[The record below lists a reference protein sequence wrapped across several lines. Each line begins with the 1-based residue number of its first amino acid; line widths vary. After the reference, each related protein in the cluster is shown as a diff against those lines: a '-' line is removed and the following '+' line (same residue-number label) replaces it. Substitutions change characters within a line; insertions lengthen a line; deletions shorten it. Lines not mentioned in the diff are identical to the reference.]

1 MRSKLA
7 SFVRLLL
14 TLGALTTTADAQVR
28 ISELMYHPVEKA
40 AFDTNG
46 TPLLDIADDVH
57 EFIELHNTGP
67 SAVSLAGWRISG
79 GVSFVFPGDASIAA
93 GGFAVIAKNPAR
105 LAALPQYGLTIDE
118 ILGPYSGQLG
128 NNGDTVRLQDFS
140 EAVVDAVTYS
150 PAFPWAIGADALGA
164 DDEWTG
170 LNSADHQY
178 RGRSL
183 ERVSYTHPA
192 NDPANWLASPLT
204 TGPTPGRANSV
215 SLAVPRPVVIA
226 FSVAQVSDGAAIIRS
241 NQPVRLDVTFSATSL
256 LASVSVEYFID
267 DINLTNEA
275 RTTVALTAVTTP
287 SDGRYTGTLP
297 RFLNR
302 QVIRY
307 RVRADRGTGVEAVS
321 PRADDPFGWHAFFI
335 SPTRANANPVYDCF
349 ISTVSLNT
357 LSTNIGQSPRRVTLP
372 DPPGLPRA
380 SWNDAEPAIFVHN
393 SEVIDIQ
400 MRHHGSRYNRGAGRN
415 SWKWQFPR
423 YHRFNSRES
432 YFITDKN
439 EEHRVGSQLY
449 DAADFPAWRCR
460 YVDVF
465 LNAGGQLQRL
475 QQEELDKDAYGRWDE
490 EQADKY
496 PGRGTEGIGGI
507 FKATGVIPFETGLG
521 QGQAT
526 YFNSGEGPYFIG
538 NAALP
543 PAKAGWT
550 LRQRCEWTYGPQ
562 IDGWKGGA
570 DVESLLVGLWAA
582 RGDSPVAPNLNTV
595 ATRAFLEANFDV
607 DRMLTYMAIRDWSGP
622 FDDATHNHHLWRRAD
637 GRWAM
642 APWDLDSEFDTPTQ
656 TIFWDEQVVPQP
668 DALRGPDWIKD
679 AFYKTFRNDYKQKL
693 WLLNNTLLNPADFP
707 TNGWT
712 SLQGFASGRQTSV
725 NTQLG
730 LGVFY
735 RPARPVNL
743 APASGD
749 GVVPP
754 AALQSSAYVAG
765 NTNTPAAHRSTTWI
779 IRHVSRGYTNVAYRV
794 TSTTNLTTLPIPFE
808 RLTFGETYF
817 WKCVHIDSDGHPSP
831 DSAETSFV
839 FGASPV
845 TVPLVSIDAAT
856 LWRYNASGTNPPAIW
871 RQPDFDDSAWP
882 EGAALLADETGPL
895 PEPIRTSLSRS
906 NQVSFQFRTRFT
918 FDGDTN
924 GLSLRLRQIID
935 DGVIVYLNGVE
946 ISRTGLPAGNIT
958 FNTVANRSVNDA
970 VSEGPFNVVTNALR
984 LGTNILAAEVHQAA
998 ANGSDVVF
1006 GLALE
1011 ARVPAAPGAVRLNE
1025 IMADNGGS
1033 VLNAGYAPD
1042 FIELHNTSGVPQPLD
1057 QFSLS
1062 DNPDRPGKFLFP
1074 PGTTVPANGFLTVW
1088 CDSATN
1094 APGLHTGFA
1103 LDNDGQ
1109 TVALFAIT
1117 PGGYQLSDVVT
1128 FGLQVQ
1134 DKTIGYIVPGGN
1146 AAPSWGLGRPTPNT
1160 ANAGTFLGGSATL
1173 KINEWMATST
1183 TGPDWF
1189 ELYNPSALPV
1199 LLSGLYL
1206 SDNALARTNTHIA
1219 PLTFIA
1225 AGGHRRFIADE
1236 DLAQGARHVNF
1247 RLSGGGESILL
1258 TSSNLVAIDTITFGN
1273 QIANVSQG
1281 RLPDGGATLTLFPGS
1296 ASPEAKNHL
1305 AIAGVIINEV
1315 MPEIELRNTTAAPI
1329 DVGGWWLSDD
1339 PLVLQKFQI
1348 PDGTVIPA
1356 GGYWSADDDELDPFF
1371 DLRGPLG
1378 GRVILS
1384 HDGTHRVSQ
1393 EFGAFDGQSYGTV
1406 PTSIGTD
1413 FVRLESY
1420 TFDFANSGPLVGPVV
1435 ISEIQYHPPD
1445 LPADDDDYEFIEL
1458 ANISGAPVELFDPA
1472 NPQNRWSLRDAVAF
1486 TFPVNTTLLP
1496 GGRVLVLP
1504 FDPTT
1509 NAVARSNFV
1518 AVYDVPS
1525 GTRLF
1530 GPYAGHLQNSGNSV
1544 ELVKPLPPVTTPGP
1558 DFGLVPEVVMDRV
1571 NYTDNFPWPVAAD
1584 GFGPSLQKRL
1594 LASYGNEPTNWFANG
1609 VSPGAVSSTNA
1620 LPTIAIT
1627 SPAANASL
1635 GFGVPV
1641 AIVASAADGDGFV
1654 RRVEFFVDGISI
1666 GELAAPPF
1674 TVAWTNA
1681 RPGAH
1686 TLTARATDN
1695 RLGVV
1700 LSAPVP
1706 VTIVNQAPTVA
1717 LASPTNGAFLL
1728 LPGDIALAATA
1739 EDADGA
1745 ITRVEFFANDALIGR
1760 ATNAPYAATWTNVTA
1775 GTYAVTAVAT
1785 DDGGGSTTST
1795 AANINARRVPAIAY
1809 VVPGGTVGSQAFANG
1824 YGMDFDVKTNIL
1836 ISSLGVFDSA
1846 GDGLTNVTLT
1856 TQIYRRTNNT
1866 GTVLATLAFSATDQ
1880 GTLIGGSRFKALPT
1894 PLILE
1899 PGAYSIVG
1907 YGYNA
1912 ANPGANIGTG
1922 NTKTW
1927 TTDDGGGLIEFVG
1940 TSRYGSGGPG
1950 TFPTTTDLGP
1960 VDRYGAGTFEY
1971 RTIPI
1976 APIVL
1981 SSPVDRIVKVSGTT
1995 NFSAIAYG
2003 TAPLRYQWLFNDSP
2017 LLHATNTTLTIS
2029 NAQFASG
2036 GTYRVVVTNTFGTD
2050 TSAPAMLTIW
2060 QDAGIVQPPLSQAV
2074 VVGAPVTLS
2083 VTLLGTPRPYS
2094 VEWRRGSTTVMSN
2107 AVPGGQ
2113 AFYSFTA
2120 LSFPTNQQYRVI
2132 VRNQPNTGV
2141 TSNALIT
2148 ITTLADTDGDRIP
2161 DEWETA
2167 YGLSPTDPLDAQ
2179 RDADG
2184 DGLFNG
2190 GEYIAGTDPTNAA
2203 SFLRIDSI
2211 TAMGGTTLT
2220 FGAAS
2225 NHTYAVQYR
2234 DEWSPGF
2241 WNMLTTVPARATN
2254 HTAQIIDPNPSR
2266 PTSRFYR
2273 LATPFLP

>member
-1 MRSKLA
+1 MRNQLA
-7 SFVRLLL
+7 SLGGLLL
-14 TLGALTTTADAQVR
+14 TLGALTTTQAQVR
-28 ISELMYHPVEKA
+28 VSEVMYHPVEKA

-46 TPLLDIADDVH
+46 SPRLDLADDVH

-67 SAVSLAGWRISG
+67 AAVPLAGWRISG

-93 GGFAVIAKNPAR
+93 GGFLVIAKNPAR
-105 LAALPQYGLTIDE
+105 LAALPQYGLNIDE
-118 ILGPYSGQLG
+118 DILGPYSGQLG

-140 EAVVDAVTYS
+140 DVVVDAVAYS

-170 LNSADHQY
+170 LNSANHQY

-183 ERVSYTHPA
+183 ERVSFTHAA
-192 NDPANWLASPLT
+192 NDPANWLASSLA
-204 TGPTPGRANSV
+204 TGPTPGGPNSV
-215 SLAVPRPVVIA
+215 SLAVPRPVVVAYSI
-226 FSVAQVSDGAAIIRS
+226 AQVSDGAAILRS
-241 NQPVRLDVTFSATSL
+241 NQPARLDVAFSATNQ

-267 DINLTNEA
+267 DVNLTNEA
-275 RTTVALTAVTTP
+275 RTSVALTAVTAP

-297 RFLNR
+297 GFTNR

-307 RVRADRGTGVEAVS
+307 RVRADRGAGVEAVS

-349 ISTVSLNT
+349 ISSVSLNT
-357 LSTNIGQSPRRVTLP
+357 LATNISQAPRRVTLP

-380 SWNDAEPAIFVHN
+380 SWNDSEPAIFIHN
-393 SEVIDIQ
+393 GEVIDIQ

-423 YHRFNSRES
+423 YHRFNRRES
-432 YFITDKN
+432 YFITDKG

-496 PGRGTEGIGGI
+496 PGRGREGIGGI
-507 FKATGVIPFETGLG
+507 FKATGVIPFETGSG

-543 PAKAGWT
+543 PTKAGWT

-570 DVESLLVGLWAA
+570 EVESLLVGLWAA
-582 RGDSPVAPNLNTV
+582 RGDSPVAPNLNAA

-607 DRMLTYMAIRDWSGP
+607 DMMLTYMAIRDWAGP

-656 TIFWDEQVVPQP
+656 TIYWDEQVVPQP

-679 AFYKTFRNDYKQKL
+679 AFYKTFRNEYQQKL
-693 WLLNNTLLNPADFP
+693 WLLNHTLLNPADFP
-707 TNGWT
+707 TNGWA

-730 LGVFY
+730 LGVFH

-754 AALQSSAYVAG
+754 ALLQSSAYVAG

-779 IRHVSRGYTNVAYRV
+779 IRHASRGYTNVAYRV

-817 WKCVHIDSDGHPSP
+817 WKCVHIDADGHPSP

-856 LWRYNASGTNPPAIW
+856 LWRYNASGTNPPTAW
-871 RQPDFDDSAWP
+871 RQADFDDSAWF

-924 GLSLRLRQIID
+924 GLTLRLRQIID

-984 LGTNILAAEVHQAA
+984 LGTNVLAAEVHQAA
-998 ANGSDVVF
+998 ANGGDVVF

-1011 ARVPAAPGAVRLNE
+1011 ARVPASPGAVRLNE

-1062 DNPDRPGKFLFP
+1062 DNPDHPGKFLFP
-1074 PGTTVPANGFLTVW
+1074 PGTTVPAHGFLTVW

-1109 TVALFAIT
+1109 TVALFAVT

-1128 FGLQVQ
+1128 FGLQLV
-1134 DKTIGYIVPGGN
+1134 DHTIGRIDPGGN
-1146 AAPSWGLGRPTPNT
+1146 AAPYWALGAPTPN
-1160 ANAGTFLGGSATL
+1160 AVNIAAALGGSATL
-1173 KINEWMATST
+1173 KINEWMATAT
-1183 TGPDWF
+1183 DGPDWF
-1189 ELYNPSALPV
+1189 ELFNPSAQPV

-1206 SDNALARTNTHIA
+1206 SDNAQARTNTRIA

-1225 AGGHRRFIADE
+1225 AGGHRQFIADQN
-1236 DLAQGARHVNF
+1236 LAQGARHVNF
-1247 RLSGGGESILL
+1247 RLNGGGESIFL
-1258 TSSNLVAIDTITFGN
+1258 TSSNLAAIDTITFGN
-1273 QIANVSQG
+1273 QTANISQG
-1281 RLPDGGATLTLFPGS
+1281 RLPDGGATLALFPNS
-1296 ASPEAKNHL
+1296 ASPEARNHL
-1305 AIAGVIINEV
+1305 TIAGLVINEV
-1315 MPEIELRNTTAAPI
+1315 LPDVELRNTSAAPI
-1329 DVGGWWLSDD
+1329 DVSGWWLSDD
-1339 PLVLQKFQI
+1339 AAALQKYQI
-1348 PDGTVIPA
+1348 PTTTVIAA
-1356 GGYWSADDDELDPFF
+1356 GGYWFVDDDELPF
-1371 DLRGPLG
+1371 DLRRPLG
-1378 GRVILS
+1378 GRVYLS
-1384 HDGTHRVSQ
+1384 HDGTHLSSRKFGPWDGLSQ
-1393 EFGAFDGQSYGTV
+1393 GVVE
-1406 PTSIGTD
+1406 TSVGTD
-1413 FVRLESY
+1413 FERLAGY
-1420 TFDFANSGPLVGPVV
+1420 TFGAANGAPEVGPVV
-1435 ISEIQYHPPD
+1435 ISEVQYHPPD
-1445 LPADDDDYEFIEL
+1445 LAGDDDDYEFIEL
-1458 ANISGAPVELFDPA
+1458 ANLSAAPVALFDVGQ
-1472 NPQNRWSLRDAVAF
+1472 PQNRWSLRDAVAF
-1486 TFPVNTTLLP
+1486 TFPLNATLLASE
-1496 GGRVLVLP
+1496 RVLVLP
-1504 FDPTT
+1504 FDPAT
-1509 NAVARSNFV
+1509 NAVALSNFV
-1518 AVYDVPS
+1518 AVYDVAP

-1530 GPYAGHLQNSGNSV
+1530 GPYAGRLQNSGNSV

-1558 DFGLVPEVVMDRV
+1558 DFDVVPEVVMDRV

-1594 LASYGNEPTNWFANG
+1594 LAGYGNEPTNWFASG
-1609 VSPGAVSSTNA
+1609 VSPGAASSTNA
-1620 LPTIAIT
+1620 LPSIAIT
-1627 SPAANASL
+1627 SPTANAAL
-1635 GFGVPV
+1635 GYGVPI
-1641 AIVASAADGDGFV
+1641 AIVASATDADGFV
-1654 RRVEFFVDGISI
+1654 RRVEFFVDGFSI
-1666 GELAAPPF
+1666 GELAEPPF
-1674 TVAWTNA
+1674 TLAWTNA

-1700 LSAPVP
+1700 TSAPVP
-1706 VTIVNQAPTVA
+1706 LTVINQAPAIA
-1717 LASPTNGAFLL
+1717 LTSPTNGAFIL
-1728 LPGDIALAATA
+1728 LPGDIALAANA
-1739 EDADGA
+1739 ADADGV
-1745 ITRVEFFANDALIGR
+1745 ITKVEFFANDVLIGR
-1760 ATNAPYAATWTNVTA
+1760 VTNAPYVATWTNVTA
-1775 GTYAVTAVAT
+1775 GTYAMTAVAT
-1785 DDGGGSTTST
+1785 DDGGSSTTSL
-1795 AANINARRVPAIAY
+1795 AANINARRIPAIAY
-1809 VVPGGTVGSQAFANG
+1809 LVPAGTVGSQAFANG

-1866 GTVLATLAFSATDQ
+1866 GTVLATLALSSTDQ
-1880 GTLIGGSRFKALPT
+1880 GTLIGGSRFKALPA

-1899 PGAYSIVG
+1899 PGTYSVVS

-1927 TTDDGGGLIEFVG
+1927 ATDDGGGLIEFVG
-1940 TSRYGSGGPG
+1940 ASRYGSGGPG
-1950 TFPTTTDLGP
+1950 TFPTTVDVGP

-1976 APIVL
+1976 APVML
-1981 SSPVDRIVKVSGTT
+1981 SSPVNRIVKVSGTT
-1995 NFSAIAYG
+1995 NFAAVAYG
-2003 TAPLRYQWLFNDSP
+2003 TAPLRYQWLFNDNP

-2036 GTYRVVVTNTFGTD
+2036 GSYCLTVTNAFGTD
-2050 TSAPAMLTIW
+2050 TSAPATLTIW
-2060 QDAGIVQPPLSQAV
+2060 QDAGIVQAPLSQSV

-2094 VEWRRGSTTVMSN
+2094 VEWRRGSTTVLSN
-2107 AVPGGQ
+2107 AIPGDQ
-2113 AFYSFTA
+2113 AFYSFIA
-2120 LSFPTNQQYRVI
+2120 PPFPTNQQYRVI

-2141 TSNALIT
+2141 ASNALIT

-2167 YGLSPTDPLDAQ
+2167 YGLSPTDPLDAHY
-2179 RDADG
+2179 DADG
-2184 DGLFNG
+2184 DGLFNL
-2190 GEYIAGTDPTNAA
+2190 GEYIAGTDPTNPAN
-2203 SFLRIDSI
+2203 FLRIESI
-2211 TAMGGTTLT
+2211 STVGRTTLR

-2234 DEWSPGF
+2234 EDWSPGF
-2241 WNMLTTVPARATN
+2241 WNMLTAVPAHSTN
-2254 HTAQIIDPNPSR
+2254 RTAQVIDPNPNQA
-2266 PTSRFYR
+2266 TSRFYR
-2273 LATPFLP
+2273 LVTPFMP